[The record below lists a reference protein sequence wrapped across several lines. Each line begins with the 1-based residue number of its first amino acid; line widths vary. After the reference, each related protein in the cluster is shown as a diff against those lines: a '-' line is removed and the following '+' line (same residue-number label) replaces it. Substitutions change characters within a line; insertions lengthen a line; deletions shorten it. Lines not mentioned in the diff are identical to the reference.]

1 LNQNL
6 CLLLNVY
13 TLNSFVDIMGKI
25 EDAIQQKEFK
35 DPFNKVVVN
44 LLFTHSHLVTAQNSL
59 FKPHDLSP
67 EQYNVL
73 RILRGQNGVPT
84 TVSSIQD
91 RMLNKMSNASRL
103 VEKLKMKDLV
113 KREECPTD
121 RRQVDVLITEKGL
134 ELLKELEKQVEEGNR
149 QIVRLTLEEANQLND
164 LLDKLRG

>member
-1 LNQNL
+1 
-6 CLLLNVY
+6 
-13 TLNSFVDIMGKI
+13 MGKI

-44 LLFTHSHLVTAQNSL
+44 LLFTHSHLVTAQNAL

-73 RILRGQNGVPT
+73 RILRGQNGIPT
-84 TVSSIQD
+84 TVSSIQE

-113 KREECPTD
+113 RREECPTD

>member
-1 LNQNL
+1 
-6 CLLLNVY
+6 
-13 TLNSFVDIMGKI
+13 MGKI

-35 DPFNKVVVN
+35 NPFTKAVVN
-44 LLFTHSHLVTAQNSL
+44 LLYTHSYLVTAQNGL
-59 FKPHDLSP
+59 LKPHDLSP

-103 VEKLKMKDLV
+103 VEKLKSKDLV
-113 KREECPTD
+113 KREECPSD
-121 RRQVDVLITEKGL
+121 RRQVDILITDKGL
-134 ELLKELEKQVEEGNR
+134 QLLEILEKQVDESHKNFLHLNEEEVN
-149 QIVRLTLEEANQLND
+149 LLND

>member
-1 LNQNL
+1 
-6 CLLLNVY
+6 
-13 TLNSFVDIMGKI
+13 MRI

-35 DPFNKVVVN
+35 DPYNKVVVN
-44 LLFTHSHLVTAQNSL
+44 LLYTHSYLVTSQNAL
-59 FKPHDLSP
+59 FKPYGISP

-103 VEKLKMKDLV
+103 IEKLKIKGFV
-113 KREECPTD
+113 KRSECPND
-121 RRQVDVLITEKGL
+121 RRQVDVLITEAGL
-134 ELLKELEKQVEEGNR
+134 KVLTELQLKVEEGNR
-149 QIVRLTLEEANQLND
+149 TFINLSVDDVSQLND

>member
-1 LNQNL
+1 
-6 CLLLNVY
+6 
-13 TLNSFVDIMGKI
+13 MGKI

-35 DPFNKVVVN
+35 DPYNKLVVN
-44 LLFTHSHLVTAQNSL
+44 LLYTHSYMVTSQSSL

-73 RILRGQNGVPT
+73 RILRGQNGTPT

-103 VEKLKMKDLV
+103 VDKLKLKDLV
-113 KREECPTD
+113 KREECPSD

-134 ELLKELEKQVEEGNR
+134 ELLGQLEVLVEENNR
-149 QIVRLTLEEANQLND
+149 NSLHLSLVEVNTLND

>member
-1 LNQNL
+1 
-6 CLLLNVY
+6 
-13 TLNSFVDIMGKI
+13 M
-25 EDAIQQKEFK
+25 
-35 DPFNKVVVN
+35 
-44 LLFTHSHLVTAQNSL
+44 L

-103 VEKLKMKDLV
+103 VEKLKLKDLV
-113 KREECPTD
+113 RREECPSD

-134 ELLKELEKQVEEGNR
+134 ELLRQLERQVEEGNR
-149 QIVRLTLEEANQLND
+149 NIVNLTQEEAIQLND

>member
-1 LNQNL
+1 
-6 CLLLNVY
+6 
-13 TLNSFVDIMGKI
+13 MGKI

-35 DPFNKVVVN
+35 NPFAKAVVN
-44 LLFTHSHLVTAQNSL
+44 LLYTHSYLVTAQNGL
-59 FKPHDLSP
+59 LKPHDLSP

-103 VEKLKMKDLV
+103 VEKLKSKDLV
-113 KREECPTD
+113 KREECPSD
-121 RRQVDVLITEKGL
+121 RRQVDILITDKGL
-134 ELLKELEKQVEEGNR
+134 QLLEILEKQVDESHKNFLHLNEEEVN
-149 QIVRLTLEEANQLND
+149 LLND